1 MFVPHPDSA
10 ARHPFGIGVYG
21 ELSSG
26 EKGTLLPL
34 LGDSH
39 VHLGLSTP
47 ADLTSA
53 GIGRVLDLGWTIP
66 EQQNWAAGSIP
77 DLQVM
82 YAGNFLAADGG
93 YPSDRSWAP
102 AGSTVFV
109 SDPELDVASQVAAGA
124 SAIKITLNADA
135 GPVHSDE
142 VLAALVNAAHYRG
155 RIPVIHAEGTDQAE
169 RAIAQGAVVLAHAP
183 FTQILS
189 DEVIEY
195 AARNN
200 MAWMSTL
207 DIHGY
212 GEYGP
217 DFEVATHNLRRF
229 ISAGGRVFY
238 GTDLG
243 NGPLPVGVN
252 SREVDALLSCGM
264 TAQDVLNAMT
274 SWWDVFAQESSS
286 LHHATFIPEQANDDS
301 QSLGHWLAHGRIVE
315 I

>member
-1 MFVPHPDSA
+1 
-10 ARHPFGIGVYG
+10 
-21 ELSSG
+21 
-26 EKGTLLPL
+26 
-34 LGDSH
+34 
-39 VHLGLSTP
+39 
-47 ADLTSA
+47 
-53 GIGRVLDLGWTIP
+53 VLDLGWTIP
-66 EQQNWAAGSIP
+66 EQQSWASGSIP

-82 YAGNFLAADGG
+82 YAGNFLAANGG

-109 SDPELDVASQVAAGA
+109 SDPDSDVAAQVTAGA
-124 SAIKITLNADA
+124 SAIKITLNAEA

-142 VLAALVNAAHYRG
+142 VLAAVVNAAHNLG

-169 RAIAQGAVVLAHAP
+169 RAIAQGAVVLAHTP

-189 DEVIEY
+189 DDVIEF

-200 MAWMSTL
+200 VAWMSTL

-212 GEYGP
+212 GDYGP
-217 DFEVATHNLRRF
+217 DFEVATQNLRRF
-229 ISAGGRVFY
+229 IAAGGRVFY

-264 TAQDVLNAMT
+264 TAQDVLTAMT
-274 SWWDVFAQESSS
+274 TWWDVFAQEISSP
-286 LHHATFIPEQANDDS
+286 HHATFISEQANDDT